1 MTNSTDQNASRS
13 CSNCGHALPS
23 GGEYCPHCGQ
33 KYTTGRVTVGQLFS
47 EFFEAVFNFD
57 SKIFLTLRDLPVPG
71 KLTEQFFLGRRQRYI
86 PPIRLLFLSIIIHL
100 ATISW
105 LAEEQLASL
114 FQQSNRELQEAA
126 YQQVAEERLDSLRRQ
141 LSGTLEASPAARQ
154 ALDTLYE
161 ALADDQLPD
170 SLNALPYLR
179 FEGFLPLEATILKVA
194 YKDLETLSTDS
205 LLDKYS
211 VSDWKSRLVLTQ
223 SVKLLHE
230 STSFTRFLLGQMT
243 WMILLMMP
251 ALALLLK
258 VLYIRCDFYY
268 IEHLVFSF
276 HYHAFAFLIMS
287 VALILDEIWEMS
299 LSLTGIAFLGVL
311 VYLFLAMR
319 RVYRQGFFK
328 TFLKFV
334 LLNNGY
340 LLLLLTFLVVTL
352 LVSALLY

>member
-1 MTNSTDQNASRS
+1 MEDAGENTYRS
-13 CSNCGHALPS
+13 CPNCGHALPPA
-23 GGEYCPHCGQ
+23 GEYCPHCGQ
-33 KYTTGRVTVGQLFS
+33 KYTTGRVTVGQLFD
-47 EFFEAVFNFD
+47 ELFEAVFNFD
-57 SKIFLTLRDLPVPG
+57 SKIFLTLRDLLAPG
-71 KLTEQFFLGRRQRYI
+71 KLTEQYFLGRQKRYI
-86 PPIRLLFLSIIIHL
+86 PPIRLLFVSIIIHL

-105 LAEEQLASL
+105 LAEEQLARF

-141 LSGTLEASPAARQ
+141 LSETLEASPAARQ
-154 ALDTLYE
+154 AMDSLYR
-161 ALADDQLPD
+161 AFADDQLPD

-179 FEGFLPLEATILKVA
+179 FEGARPLEATTLKVA

-205 LLDKYS
+205 LLNKYG
-211 VSDWKSRLVLTQ
+211 VTDWKSRLVLTQ

-230 STSFTRFLLGQMT
+230 STNFTRYLLGQMT

-258 VLYIRCDFYY
+258 LLYIRRDFYY
-268 IEHLVFSF
+268 IEHLIFSF

-287 VALILDEIWEMS
+287 VALILDEVWTMS
-299 LSLTGIAFLGVL
+299 LSLSGIAFLGIL

-328 TFLKFV
+328 TFLKFI

-340 LLLLLTFLVVTL
+340 LVLLMTFLVVTL

>member
-1 MTNSTDQNASRS
+1 MKSADKNTYRT
-13 CSNCGHALPS
+13 CPNCGHVLPP
-23 GGEYCPHCGQ
+23 GGEYCSHCGQ
-33 KYTTGRVTVGQLFS
+33 RYTTGRVTVRQLIN
-47 EFFEAVFNFD
+47 EFFEAIFNLD

-71 KLTEQFFLGRRQRYI
+71 KLTEQYFLGRHKRYI
-86 PPIRLLFLSIIIHL
+86 PPIRLLLIGILVHL

-105 LAEEQLASL
+105 LAEERLSQF

-126 YQQVAEERLDSLRRQ
+126 YQQVAEERLDSLRDQ
-141 LSGTLEASPAARQ
+141 VALAYDASPVARQ
-154 ALDTLYE
+154 ALDSLHRSF
-161 ALADDQLPD
+161 ANDQLPD

-179 FEGFLPLEATILKVA
+179 FDGPQPLEAIPLKVA
-194 YKDLETLSTDS
+194 YKDLETLPADS
-205 LLDKYS
+205 LLNKYG
-211 VSDWKSRLVLTQ
+211 VTDWKSRLVLTQ
-223 SVKLLHE
+223 SIKLLHE
-230 STSFTRFLLGQMT
+230 STNFTRYLLGQMT

-258 VLYIRCDFYY
+258 LLYIRRDFYY

-287 VALILDEIWEMS
+287 VALILDEVWPKS
-299 LSLTGIAFLGVL
+299 LSLAGIAFLSVL

-328 TFLKFV
+328 TFLKFI

-340 LLLLLTFLVVTL
+340 LVLVMAFLVVTL